1 MDKFGFDEVKEYR
14 LIPELLFFQEGPG
27 VRNTQYTDSGVKL
40 LNVANLVDGKIDL
53 STSDRYISEE
63 EAYGKYA
70 HFLVEDGDFIIASSG
85 IKVEYFEKKMG
96 FVSANQLPL
105 CMNTSTIRFRTLD
118 ENVLNIRYFMYYL
131 KSESFKLQ
139 LEKQITGSAQLNFG
153 PSHLKKMYV
162 PVVGLESQ
170 KAICKKLDKINRV
183 LELKRNQ
190 IDELDTLIK
199 ARFVE
204 MFGDPIQ
211 NEKNWSRRSLEQL
224 CHSIVDCPHSTPNY
238 ISEDTGFMCIRTSIV
253 KKNKILWDEI
263 EYIVEDEFNQRIQR
277 KRPEKGDIVYTRE
290 GAILGIAA
298 IIDRNCNVALGQR
311 SMLLSP
317 DSSVCTSEF
326 ICTAMNSDSFLSNA
340 LRGISGSASPHIN
353 VGDIKSFEMI
363 APPLELQR
371 KFSEF
376 NSQVDKLKV
385 EVQSIFLN
393 CGSRSIFRYAQSI
406 KGCKIEKYERRCSF
420 DTKRECHRGNEK
432 KWWICYLSAIKS
444 DC

>member
-1 MDKFGFDEVKEYR
+1 MNQFGFDEVKEYR

-204 MFGDPIQ
+204 MFGDPVSNSFDLPEKTLPELGEFGRGVSKHRPRNDARLLGGSYPLIQ
-211 NEKNWSRRSLEQL
+211 TGEVASAGLYIDSYSNTYSELGLQQSKMWSKGTLCITIAANIAKTAILNFDACFPDSVVGFKANENNNNVFIHYWFTFFQAILESQAPESAQKNINL
-224 CHSIVDCPHSTPNY
+224 
-238 ISEDTGFMCIRTSIV
+238 
-253 KKNKILWDEI
+253 KILSELKVI
-263 EYIVEDEFNQRIQR
+263 APEKSRQDEF
-277 KRPEKGDIVYTRE
+277 
-290 GAILGIAA
+290 
-298 IIDRNCNVALGQR
+298 
-311 SMLLSP
+311 
-317 DSSVCTSEF
+317 
-326 ICTAMNSDSFLSNA
+326 SDF
-340 LRGISGSASPHIN
+340 
-353 VGDIKSFEMI
+353 VT
-363 APPLELQR
+363 
-371 KFSEF
+371 
-376 NSQVDKLKV
+376 QVDKFFRL
-385 EVQSIFLN
+385 QSMM
-393 CGSRSIFRYAQSI
+393 G
-406 KGCKIEKYERRCSF
+406 
-420 DTKRECHRGNEK
+420 
-432 KWWICYLSAIKS
+432 
-444 DC
+444 

>member
-1 MDKFGFDEVKEYR
+1 MKR
-14 LIPELLFFQEGPG
+14 I
-27 VRNTQYTDSGVKL
+27 
-40 LNVANLVDGKIDL
+40 
-53 STSDRYISEE
+53 
-63 EAYGKYA
+63 
-70 HFLVEDGDFIIASSG
+70 
-85 IKVEYFEKKMG
+85 
-96 FVSANQLPL
+96 
-105 CMNTSTIRFRTLD
+105 
-118 ENVLNIRYFMYYL
+118 
-131 KSESFKLQ
+131 
-139 LEKQITGSAQLNFG
+139 
-153 PSHLKKMYV
+153 
-162 PVVGLESQ
+162 GL
-170 KAICKKLDKINRV
+170 
-183 LELKRNQ
+183 
-190 IDELDTLIK
+190 
-199 ARFVE
+199 
-204 MFGDPIQ
+204 GG
-211 NEKNWSRRSLEQL
+211 SLEQL

-238 ISEDTGFMCIRTSIV
+238 ISEDTGFMCIRTSVV

-385 EVQSIFLN
+385 EVQKSLDEMQIL
-393 CGSRSIFRYAQSI
+393 
-406 KGCKIEKYERRCSF
+406 F
-420 DTKRECHRGNEK
+420 DSLMQEYFG
-432 KWWICYLSAIKS
+432 
-444 DC
+444 